1 MPAVY
6 KSQPQPWVFINRS
19 IDSHNELE
27 LTRTLSKDFIRLTV
41 NGIRYPCSFN
51 MEQNSTG
58 GCVKIY
64 FLSLFTSKFYE
75 RLPLKLPTHNNFQ
88 WSVSYS
94 LPRSCTVNY
103 GELLS
108 LLSDVFWSDRTWTH
122 KSACI
127 YNYMRLLLELSYVK
141 SNLEWETLKDSEEM
155 SD

>member
-1 MPAVY
+1 MRCNFRFKHCCLASLPSPFLKLQRNHCTACMEDE
-6 KSQPQPWVFINRS
+6 R
-19 IDSHNELE
+19 SHNELE

-64 FLSLFTSKFYE
+64 FLSLFTSKLYE

-94 LPRSCTVNY
+94 LLRSITVNCFPY
-103 GELLS
+103 FQMFFGVTEHERIKAH
-108 LLSDVFWSDRTWTH
+108 VYTITRGY
-122 KSACI
+122 C
-127 YNYMRLLLELSYVK
+127 
-141 SNLEWETLKDSEEM
+141 
-155 SD
+155 

>member
-19 IDSHNELE
+19 IDSHNESE
-27 LTRTLSKDFIRLTV
+27 LTRTLSKDCIRLTV

-64 FLSLFTSKFYE
+64 FLSLFTSKLYE

-94 LPRSCTVNY
+94 LPRSCANNY

-127 YNYMRLLLELSYVK
+127 YNHMWILLELNYVK
-141 SNLEWETLKDSEEM
+141 SNLEWETLKVSEEM